1 MIDNMYRKLMQIDN
15 LKVWARNSIR
25 DDIKKH
31 KEGMFKKLEA
41 LEEFGKS
48 IIGAFSK
55 ILKTTVTDKI
65 EKYDEILVQI

>member
-48 IIGAFSK
+48 IIGAFSE
-55 ILKTTVTDKI
+55 ILKMKVTDKI